1 MFDLGIQELV
11 LIFVVALLVFGPKRL
26 PEIAHAMGKGIAE
39 MKKALSGVKDQIDAE
54 LHDVKDINAL
64 KGLDPIS
71 LKNELFKSED
81 LFKINEAP
89 QAQPQQKV
97 EGPQEDPQQK
107 VEGSQEEQQQ
117 KVEGSQEERLVL
129 LNEISMAQKALIRA
143 RGKLAG
149 LKPEVEQQKSGEM
162 PDQSSDQKERKVQ
175 E

>member
-1 MFDLGIQELV
+1 MFDFGIQELI
-11 LIFVVALLVFGPKRL
+11 LIFVVALVVFGPKRL

-54 LHDVKDINAL
+54 LHDVKDIKEL

-81 LFKINEAP
+81 LFKINETP

-97 EGPQEDPQQK
+97 EG
-107 VEGSQEEQQQ
+107 QEEA
-117 KVEGSQEERLVL
+117 KSEP
-129 LNEISMAQKALIRA
+129 A
-143 RGKLAG
+143 R
-149 LKPEVEQQKSGEM
+149 QKSDEK

-175 E
+175 G